1 MLCRVWIGPRPNWE
15 QNDTHRAQGKTV
27 LNKSP
32 QEHRR
37 GFQKAL
43 GVLGPNAM
51 TQRPVSVRNLLQMA
65 PDEGIGNR
73 CAVIEARTRCAVV
86 QAREGGAL

>member
-1 MLCRVWIGPRPNWE
+1 MLCQVWIGPRRNWE
-15 QNDTHRAQGKTV
+15 LNDTHRAQGKIV
-27 LNKSP
+27 LTLTLS
-32 QEHRR
+32 RR

-43 GVLGPNAM
+43 GVLGQNAM
-51 TQRPVSVRNLLQMA
+51 TQRPVSVRNLLQKA

-86 QAREGGAL
+86 QARKGGAL